1 MKSNRRVTT
10 DTCLLG
16 KDLIKNEKSYITTF
30 VYVCVCLHLQ
40 GADVDTTCEEFEKGS
55 ALHIAATNL
64 SVEAAKALLGF
75 GADVQLTDELVSD
88 LPQITSYNFWISLR
102 STIM

>member
-1 MKSNRRVTT
+1 MKSPTSK
-10 DTCLLG
+10 L
-16 KDLIKNEKSYITTF
+16 TTF

-75 GADVQLTDELVSD
+75 GADVQLTDELVRDHS
-88 LPQITSYNFWISLR
+88 QITSYNFWI
-102 STIM
+102 